1 MEVEELDAARDFRL
15 EKLSGRPLYFTP
27 VDAKARAEM
36 DRLWVELTGQHP
48 GAPVELDVKGRTL
61 RVPQASMGVA
71 RFTFAELCEQ
81 PLGTLDYLHIARRF
95 HTVLIDGIPALKPAQ
110 RDVARRFVNLVDTL
124 YDARVSLI
132 ASAAA
137 EPDQLYPAGDVQF
150 LFERT
155 ASRLMEM
162 RSEGY
167 LAGRKDRVNVA
178 APT

>member
-1 MEVEELDAARDFRL
+1 
-15 EKLSGRPLYFTP
+15 
-27 VDAKARAEM
+27 
-36 DRLWVELTGQHP
+36 
-48 GAPVELDVKGRTL
+48 
-61 RVPQASMGVA
+61 
-71 RFTFAELCEQ
+71 
-81 PLGTLDYLHIARRF
+81 
-95 HTVLIDGIPALKPAQ
+95 
-110 RDVARRFVNLVDTL
+110 VARRFVNLVDTL

-167 LAGRKDRVNVA
+167 LAGARIA
-178 APT
+178 